1 MLMAGMFF
9 CRVELLRI
17 SGAEV
22 GLRRLA
28 ESPEGPQAAVD
39 LSSSAQPDLGTA
51 RIPATRR
58 DPMCARFDMLLTLV

>member
-39 LSSSAQPDLGTA
+39 LSSAQPGLGTY
-51 RIPATRR
+51 RIPLRR
-58 DPMCARFDMLLTLV
+58 DPVCARFDT